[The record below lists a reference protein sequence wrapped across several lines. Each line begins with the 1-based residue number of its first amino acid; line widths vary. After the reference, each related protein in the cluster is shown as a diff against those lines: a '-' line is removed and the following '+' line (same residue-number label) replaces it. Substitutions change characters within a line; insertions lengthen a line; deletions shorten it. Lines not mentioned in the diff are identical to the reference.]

1 MPAAVAARPFPHPA
15 PVAGTAGSPAD
26 ALPLRTVFR
35 ADAFEEACAS
45 RLGYEADEVKA
56 ASDILME
63 AAPLMVGKHVVVP
76 DDSMVRALASRN
88 NSSPP
93 SRFFSHSYP
102 MPAKTPSAGAYRGA
116 SGARVPRP
124 ASTRNAS
131 DVHFG
136 PSSPR
141 RTPRSGRRAPPSSPR
156 ESGAR
161 PSTPPPRLPD
171 RAGKS
176 ARRHRPPRPTPSRR
190 SPTFSARST
199 STAWISSGPCASS

>member
-1 MPAAVAARPFPHPA
+1 MPTAVAARPFPHPA

-45 RLGYEADEVKA
+45 RLGYDADEVKA

-93 SRFFSHSYP
+93 SRFFSFLSD
-102 MPAKTPSAGAYRGA
+102 ACQDAERRGV
-116 SGARVPRP
+116 SGRLGGTRP
-124 ASTRNAS
+124 A
-131 DVHFG
+131 
-136 PSSPR
+136 PR
-141 RTPRSGRRAPPSSPR
+141 AHSKR
-156 ESGAR
+156 
-161 PSTPPPRLPD
+161 
-171 RAGKS
+171 
-176 ARRHRPPRPTPSRR
+176 
-190 SPTFSARST
+190 
-199 STAWISSGPCASS
+199 I

>member
-26 ALPLRTVFR
+26 ALPLRRVFQ

-45 RLGYEADEVKA
+45 RLGYDADEVKA

-93 SRFFSHSYP
+93 FAVFFPFLSDACQD
-102 MPAKTPSAGAYRGA
+102 AKCRGV
-116 SGARVPRP
+116 SGRLGGTRP
-124 ASTRNAS
+124 A
-131 DVHFG
+131 
-136 PSSPR
+136 PR
-141 RTPRSGRRAPPSSPR
+141 VRSKR
-156 ESGAR
+156 
-161 PSTPPPRLPD
+161 
-171 RAGKS
+171 
-176 ARRHRPPRPTPSRR
+176 
-190 SPTFSARST
+190 
-199 STAWISSGPCASS
+199 I

>member
-45 RLGYEADEVKA
+45 RLGYDADEVKA

-93 SRFFSHSYP
+93 SRFFFIP
-102 MPAKTPSAGAYRGA
+102 IRCRRDAKCRGV
-116 SGARVPRP
+116 SGRLGGTRP
-124 ASTRNAS
+124 A
-131 DVHFG
+131 
-136 PSSPR
+136 PR
-141 RTPRSGRRAPPSSPR
+141 AHSKR
-156 ESGAR
+156 
-161 PSTPPPRLPD
+161 
-171 RAGKS
+171 
-176 ARRHRPPRPTPSRR
+176 
-190 SPTFSARST
+190 
-199 STAWISSGPCASS
+199 I

>member
-93 SRFFSHSYP
+93 SRFFFIP
-102 MPAKTPSAGAYRGA
+102 IRCLRDAKCRGV
-116 SGARVPRP
+116 SGRLGGTRP
-124 ASTRNAS
+124 A
-131 DVHFG
+131 
-136 PSSPR
+136 PR
-141 RTPRSGRRAPPSSPR
+141 AHSKR
-156 ESGAR
+156 
-161 PSTPPPRLPD
+161 
-171 RAGKS
+171 
-176 ARRHRPPRPTPSRR
+176 
-190 SPTFSARST
+190 
-199 STAWISSGPCASS
+199 I